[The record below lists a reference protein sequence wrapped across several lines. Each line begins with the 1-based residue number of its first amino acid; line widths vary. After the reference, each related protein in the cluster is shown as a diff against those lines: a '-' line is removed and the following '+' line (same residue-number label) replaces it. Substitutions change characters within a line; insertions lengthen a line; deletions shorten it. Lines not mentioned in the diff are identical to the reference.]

1 MINFNSLKEGFI
13 LSNPEYL
20 RTWLKA
26 VIESEKKKQGDIQ
39 FVFCDDDYLLTINR
53 DYLNHDILTDII
65 TFPTSNDTSVVSGEI
80 YISVDRVTENAT
92 IENVIFGAELNR
104 VMVHG
109 VLHLMGYKDHQSD
122 EKIQMRS
129 KEDYYLNLQ
138 PGKNS

>member
-1 MINFNSLKEGFI
+1 MINFNSLKEGFV

-53 DYLNHDILTDII
+53 DYLNHDTLTDIV
-65 TFPTSNDTSVVSGEI
+65 TFPTSNDTSVISGEI
-80 YISVDRVTENAT
+80 YISVDRVTENAN
-92 IENVIFGAELNR
+92 IENVIFVAELSR

-109 VLHLMGYKDHQSD
+109 VLHLMGYKDHQNG

-138 PGKNS
+138 P

>member
-1 MINFNSLKEGFI
+1 MINFNSLKEGFV

-53 DYLNHDILTDII
+53 DYLNHDTLTDII

-80 YISVDRVTENAT
+80 YISVDRVTENAA

-109 VLHLMGYKDHQSD
+109 VLHLMGYKDHQNG

-138 PGKNS
+138 P

>member
-1 MINFNSLKEGFI
+1 MINFNSLKEGFV

-65 TFPTSNDTSVVSGEI
+65 TFPTSNNPSVVSGEI

-92 IENVIFGAELNR
+92 IENVILNAELSR

-109 VLHLMGYKDHQSD
+109 VLHLMGYRDHQSD

-138 PGKNS
+138 P

>member
-1 MINFNSLKEGFI
+1 MINFNSLKEGFV

-39 FVFCDDDYLLTINR
+39 FVFCDDDYLLAINR
-53 DYLNHDILTDII
+53 DYLNHDTLTDII

-80 YISVDRVTENAT
+80 YISVDRVTENAA

-129 KEDYYLNLQ
+129 KEDYYINLQ
-138 PGKNS
+138 P

>member
-65 TFPTSNDTSVVSGEI
+65 TFPTSNNTSVVSGEI
-80 YISVDRVTENAT
+80 YISVDRVTENAN
-92 IENVIFGAELNR
+92 IENVIFVAELSR

-109 VLHLMGYKDHQSD
+109 VLHLMGYRDNQSD
-122 EKIQMRS
+122 EKLQMRS
-129 KEDYYLNLQ
+129 KEDYYINLQ
-138 PGKNS
+138 P

>member
-1 MINFNSLKEGFI
+1 MINFNSLKEGFV

-53 DYLNHDILTDII
+53 DYLNHDTLTDII
-65 TFPTSNDTSVVSGEI
+65 TFPTSNNPSVVSGEI

-92 IENVIFGAELNR
+92 IENVLFDAELYR

-129 KEDYYLNLQ
+129 KEDYYINLQ
-138 PGKNS
+138 P